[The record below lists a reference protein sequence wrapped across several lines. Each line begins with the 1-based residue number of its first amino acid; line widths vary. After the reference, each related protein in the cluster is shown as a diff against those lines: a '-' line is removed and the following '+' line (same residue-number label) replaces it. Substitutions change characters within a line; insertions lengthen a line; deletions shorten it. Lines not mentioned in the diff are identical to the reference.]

1 MDGGSL
7 SSQAEQLY
15 EDRLSQLGGARCG
28 SLDVLPASPACS
40 ALSRTVIPND
50 VCDDGMVSLAAVA
63 AAAPENMGPQ
73 RARGRRAKMKS

>member
-28 SLDVLPASPACS
+28 SVGGLPVTPAPG
-40 ALSRTVIPND
+40 ALSRTAVPNCGVD
-50 VCDDGMVSLAAVA
+50 RVVLLLAAVA
-63 AAAPENMGPQ
+63 AAGPKSMGPHG
-73 RARGRRAKMKS
+73 ARGRRAKMKS

>member
-15 EDRLSQLGGARCG
+15 EDRL
-28 SLDVLPASPACS
+28 SPACS